1 MSKREATERYMLI
14 RRKLRTSKCA
24 TFAEI
29 ADYLSRESEMKGYD
43 FNISKRT
50 FNRDVIDIASLYGI
64 YIKYD
69 FSEKHY
75 YIEDEFDPEIND
87 RLFEA
92 YDVYN
97 ALKVKEQNKPYIHLE
112 KRQAQ
117 GTEHLYLL
125 LHAIKNRLQITFSY
139 QKYYEEQPEQRTV
152 NPLAL
157 KEFRYRWYL
166 AARDTYDNNVKRY
179 ALDRMANLEITKQH
193 FPEDTDFD
201 MEKIHKHCFGVIY
214 PGDEKPQKVVLS
226 FEPYQG
232 KYIKSLPLHETQ
244 KILID
249 NDKELRISLEIYLTY
264 DFKQEILSYGENV
277 KVIEP
282 KSFAAELKETY
293 RAALEQY

>member
-1 MSKREATERYMLI
+1 MSKRTVTERYMLI
-14 RRKLRTSKCA
+14 LRKLRASKCA

-29 ADYLSRESEMKGYD
+29 ANYLSKESVTNNYS
-43 FNISKRT
+43 FTISKRT
-50 FNRDVIDIASLYGI
+50 FQRDLRDIEALYSI
-64 YIKYD
+64 CIEYD
-69 FSEKHY
+69 FSGKYY
-75 YIEDEFDPEIND
+75 YIKKEFNPEIND

-97 ALKVKEQNKPYIHLE
+97 ALKVNEQNKPYIYLD

-117 GTEHLYLL
+117 GTEHLYSL
-125 LHAIKNRLQITFSY
+125 LHAIKKRLQISFSY

-157 KEFRYRWYL
+157 KEFKHRWYL
-166 AARDTYDNNVKRY
+166 AARDKYDNNVKRY
-179 ALDRMANLEITKQH
+179 ALDRISNLDISSVH

-214 PGDEKPQKVVLS
+214 PGEVEPQKIVLS

-249 NDKELRISLEIYLTY
+249 NNKELRISLNIYLTY
-264 DFKQEILSYGENV
+264 DFKQEILSMGETV
-277 KVIEP
+277 KVLEP

-293 RAALEQY
+293 RAALKRY